1 MFSRVERRC
10 GSLTRVDFE
19 TVADALYAGDP
30 AEFVTA
36 RNAAAR
42 EAKAAGDAALADR
55 IRALRKPTIAASV
68 VNGLARADSAS
79 LAELA
84 ELGPALRDAHAKLAG
99 AELRTLTQ
107 RRHELIRQIMRTEVP
122 RLSEPVARE
131 VEATLEAVA
140 ADPETAGLALAG
152 RLTSMITQQDSDQ
165 WLTFAAAPASIKTKR
180 KPEKPEKPGKTA
192 PPKARPKPAKNVT
205 SLEPARRKREQEKAE
220 RERREAAERAKRE
233 REERERLR
241 RAAQALAKERDQAQR
256 DLVRA
261 ERVADQ
267 ANARVEELRTRL
279 ADAED
284 RAEQAGNDLEA
295 ARTAF
300 AEAEEAARKAHE
312 AAERS

>member
-1 MFSRVERRC
+1 MSSRVERRC
-10 GSLTRVDFE
+10 GSLTRVDFD
-19 TVADALYAGDP
+19 TVTDALYAGDP
-30 AEFVTA
+30 AGFVTA

-68 VNGLARADSAS
+68 VNGLAREDSAS

-99 AELRTLTQ
+99 PELRTLTQ
-107 RRHELIRQIMRTEVP
+107 RRHELIRRIMRTEVP

-140 ADPETAGLALAG
+140 ADPETAELALAG
-152 RLTSMITQQDSDQ
+152 RLTSMVTQQDSDQ

-180 KPEKPEKPGKTA
+180 KPEKEAKTA
-192 PPKARPKPAKNVT
+192 PSKAQPKPAKKVT

-241 RAAQALAKERDQAQR
+241 RAAQALAKERVQAQR

-284 RAEQAGNDLEA
+284 RAEQAGNDLDA

-300 AEAEEAARKAHE
+300 AEAQEAARKAHE
-312 AAERS
+312 AAETS